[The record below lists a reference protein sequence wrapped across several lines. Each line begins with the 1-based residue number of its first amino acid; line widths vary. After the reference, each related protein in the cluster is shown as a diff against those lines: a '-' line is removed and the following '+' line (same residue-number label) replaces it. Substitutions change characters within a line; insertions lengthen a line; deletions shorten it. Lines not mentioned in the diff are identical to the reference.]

1 MRFFRFYKRLYTMVG
16 DSKINTQVDLKSYV
30 EDSSINDSVFISS
43 SISLD
48 VVIGIGVIFA
58 IILSILLFF
67 RNAKKIKLLERETVI
82 ILKLLR
88 KHNNLHPDSQV

>member
-1 MRFFRFYKRLYTMVG
+1 MVG

-88 KHNNLHPDSQV
+88 KQNNLHSDSQV

>member
-1 MRFFRFYKRLYTMVG
+1 MVG
-16 DSKINTQVDLKSYV
+16 DSKINTQVDLKSIV

-48 VVIGIGVIFA
+48 VVIGIGVIVA

-67 RNAKKIKLLERETVI
+67 RNAKRIKLLERESVV

-88 KHNNLHPDSQV
+88 KYNHLHPDSQV

>member
-1 MRFFRFYKRLYTMVG
+1 MVG

-88 KHNNLHPDSQV
+88 KHNNLHPDLQV

>member
-1 MRFFRFYKRLYTMVG
+1 MVG
-16 DSKINTQVDLKSYV
+16 DNKINTQLDLKSYV

-48 VVIGIGVIFA
+48 VVIGIGVVFA
-58 IILSILLFF
+58 IILTVLLFL
-67 RNAKKIKLLERETVI
+67 RNAKKIRLLEREAVI

>member
-1 MRFFRFYKRLYTMVG
+1 MVG
-16 DSKINTQVDLKSYV
+16 DSKINTQLDLKSYV

-58 IILSILLFF
+58 IILSILLFL

>member
-1 MRFFRFYKRLYTMVG
+1 MVG

-48 VVIGIGVIFA
+48 VVIGLGVIFA

>member
-1 MRFFRFYKRLYTMVG
+1 MVG
-16 DSKINTQVDLKSYV
+16 DSKINTQVDLKSIV

-48 VVIGIGVIFA
+48 VVIGIGVIIA

-67 RNAKKIKLLERETVI
+67 RNAKKIKLLERETVV

>member
-1 MRFFRFYKRLYTMVG
+1 MVG

-58 IILSILLFF
+58 IILTVLLFL

>member
-1 MRFFRFYKRLYTMVG
+1 MVG

-58 IILSILLFF
+58 IILTILLFL

-88 KHNNLHPDSQV
+88 NHNNLHPDSQV

>member
-1 MRFFRFYKRLYTMVG
+1 MVG

-48 VVIGIGVIFA
+48 VVIGIGVIIA

>member
-1 MRFFRFYKRLYTMVG
+1 MVG
-16 DSKINTQVDLKSYV
+16 DSKINTQVDLKSFV

-48 VVIGIGVIFA
+48 VVIGIGVIIA

-67 RNAKKIKLLERETVI
+67 RNAKKIKLLERETVVI
-82 ILKLLR
+82 IKLLR

>member
-1 MRFFRFYKRLYTMVG
+1 MVG

-58 IILSILLFF
+58 IILSILLFL

-88 KHNNLHPDSQV
+88 KQNNLHPDSQV

>member
-1 MRFFRFYKRLYTMVG
+1 MVG
-16 DSKINTQVDLKSYV
+16 DSKINTQVDLKSFV

-48 VVIGIGVIFA
+48 VVIGIGVIVA

-67 RNAKKIKLLERETVI
+67 RNAKKIKLLERETVV

>member
-1 MRFFRFYKRLYTMVG
+1 MVG

-67 RNAKKIKLLERETVI
+67 RNAKKIKLLERETVV

>member
-1 MRFFRFYKRLYTMVG
+1 MVG

-58 IILSILLFF
+58 IILSILLFL
-67 RNAKKIKLLERETVI
+67 RNAKKIKLLERESVI

-88 KHNNLHPDSQV
+88 KQNNLHPDSQV

>member
-1 MRFFRFYKRLYTMVG
+1 MVG

-48 VVIGIGVIFA
+48 VVIGIGVIVA

-67 RNAKKIKLLERETVI
+67 RNAKKIKLLERETVV

>member
-1 MRFFRFYKRLYTMVG
+1 MVG

-48 VVIGIGVIFA
+48 VVIGIGVICA

>member
-1 MRFFRFYKRLYTMVG
+1 MVG
-16 DSKINTQVDLKSYV
+16 DSKINTQVDLKSFV

-48 VVIGIGVIFA
+48 VVIGIGVIVA

-67 RNAKKIKLLERETVI
+67 RNAKRIKLLERETVV

-88 KHNNLHPDSQV
+88 KYNNLHPDSQV

>member
-1 MRFFRFYKRLYTMVG
+1 MVG

>member
-1 MRFFRFYKRLYTMVG
+1 MVG

-88 KHNNLHPDSQV
+88 KQNNLHTDSQV